1 LFVSLSISACISAAG
16 SDRGYYP
23 ALDVRGSIGDPD
35 AVAKG
40 CTTPNSPKSGSGDG
54 ESPPRDL
61 SSEEGHDIK
70 QEKKPLHHK
79 LINLTV
85 QLEMKPLWDEFDS
98 LGTEMI
104 VTKAGR

>member
-1 LFVSLSISACISAAG
+1 MHLSACISAAG
-16 SDRGYYP
+16 TDRGYYP
-23 ALDVRGSIGDPD
+23 GLDVRGGIADPEG
-35 AVAKG
+35 VAKS
-40 CTTPNSPKSGSGDG
+40 CTTPNSTKSGSGDG
-54 ESPPRDL
+54 ESPSKDINN
-61 SSEEGHDIK
+61 EESHDIK